1 MNRIGAGEVRKFLLL
16 VLPSRAEIPLEMGIF
31 FQLRVGVRREHLA
44 VRIDCDAAASRLLQQ
59 ELQVVQIMAGHNDE
73 RAGLHGKRHMDRG
86 RLAEAFGVGFVQQR
100 HAAQVDLAQL
110 QHERQ
115 QLLHAPVLADGKQS
129 FRKEALDGLVPVAE
143 HHGVVRIGRHAAAA
157 EQQQGLQAADVLLCA
172 PELRQIIVARPA
184 AGRGA
189 DGTVRHK
196 ALLLGPDAPG
206 QGVQTVRIEIDVRQR
221 GEQAFD
227 HQLPGLRTGIR
238 AGVRR
243 ARQTDQCSGQPV
255 LHLRSLRVLAA
266 DAAARA
272 AGAACGLLTLK
283 AKHVV
288 VHGKTPSCGLGFTSW
303 THHTK

>member
-1 MNRIGAGEVRKFLLL
+1 M
-16 VLPSRAEIPLEMGIF
+16 
-31 FQLRVGVRREHLA
+31 
-44 VRIDCDAAASRLLQQ
+44 
-59 ELQVVQIMAGHNDE
+59 QVMTGHNDK
-73 RAGLHGKRHMDRG
+73 RSGLHGERDMDRG

-115 QLLHAPVLADGKQS
+115 QLLHAPVLADGEQR
-129 FRKEALDGLVPVAE
+129 FRQKAFDGLVPVAE
-143 HHGVVRIGRHAAAA
+143 HHGVIGIGCHAAAA

-206 QGVQTVRIEIDVRQR
+206 QGVQAVRIEVHVRQR
-221 GEQAFD
+221 GEQALD
-227 HQLPGLRTGIR
+227 HQLPGLRTGVGT
-238 AGVRR
+238 GVRR
-243 ARQTDQCSGQPV
+243 ARQTDQCAGQAV
-255 LHLRSLRVLAA
+255 LRLRSLRVLAA
-266 DAAARA
+266 DAAART

>member
-1 MNRIGAGEVRKFLLL
+1 M
-16 VLPSRAEIPLEMGIF
+16 
-31 FQLRVGVRREHLA
+31 
-44 VRIDCDAAASRLLQQ
+44 RIDCNAAASRLLQQ

-100 HAAQVDLAQL
+100 HTLQVDPAEL

-115 QLLHAPVLADGKQS
+115 QLLHAPVLADGEQR

-143 HHGVVRIGRHAAAA
+143 HHGVIGIGCHAAAA

-172 PELRQIIVARPA
+172 PELRQIIVARAA

-206 QGVQTVRIEIDVRQR
+206 QGVQAVRIEIDVRQR
-221 GEQAFD
+221 GEQALD
-227 HQLPGLRTGIR
+227 HQLPGLRTGVGT
-238 AGVRR
+238 GVRR
-243 ARQTDQCSGQPV
+243 ARQTDQCAGQVV
-255 LHLRSLRVLAA
+255 LRLRSLRVLTA

>member
-1 MNRIGAGEVRKFLLL
+1 
-16 VLPSRAEIPLEMGIF
+16 MGIF
-31 FQLRVGVRREHLA
+31 FQLRIGVCREHLA

-73 RAGLHGKRHMDRG
+73 RAGLHGERDMDRR

-115 QLLHAPVLADGKQS
+115 QLLHAPVLADGEQR
-129 FRKEALDGLVPVAE
+129 FRQKAFDGLVPVAE
-143 HHGVVRIGRHAAAA
+143 HHGVIGIGCHAAAA

-172 PELRQIIVARPA
+172 PELRQIIVARAA

-206 QGVQTVRIEIDVRQR
+206 
-221 GEQAFD
+221 
-227 HQLPGLRTGIR
+227 
-238 AGVRR
+238 
-243 ARQTDQCSGQPV
+243 
-255 LHLRSLRVLAA
+255 
-266 DAAARA
+266 
-272 AGAACGLLTLK
+272 
-283 AKHVV
+283 
-288 VHGKTPSCGLGFTSW
+288 
-303 THHTK
+303 